1 MNKIDQVLFTIKH
14 AFETHNV
21 SQTFDGKFEEYLN
34 TYMTGTKKEEI
45 KNRFPPSPVGRI
57 PKELR
62 KTLFKHLMSLNSH
75 PISSGE
81 VSELINKP
89 RYLTEVY
96 LNKMT
101 AEGIINK
108 QKSSGGYWEYFV

>member
-21 SQTFDGKFEEYLN
+21 SQTFDGKFQDYLRA
-34 TYMTGTKKEEI
+34 YMNGKEKPEV
-45 KNRFPPSPVGRI
+45 KCRFPASPVGRI

-62 KTLFKHLMSLNSH
+62 KELFKYLMSLNSQ

-81 VSELINKP
+81 ISGLINKP
-89 RYLTEVY
+89 KYLTQVY

-101 AEGIINK
+101 EEGIINK

>member
-1 MNKIDQVLFTIKH
+1 
-14 AFETHNV
+14 
-21 SQTFDGKFEEYLN
+21 
-34 TYMTGTKKEEI
+34 
-45 KNRFPPSPVGRI
+45 
-57 PKELR
+57 
-62 KTLFKHLMSLNSH
+62 MSLNSH